1 MRGPVLRFSLEEVEQ
16 LNALSTSAMRLMIL
30 GTPLPSFLPSRWAM
44 RELNRPQYSAEG
56 LFPGQVEQDGVN
68 DRVTE

>member
-30 GTPLPSFLPSRWAM
+30 GTPLPSFLPSQWTM
-44 RELNRPQYSAEG
+44 CELNRPQSSAEC